1 MTDDS
6 QTEVG
11 YVTSAYTADGRVF
24 VDVALSRP
32 GANKRRV
39 PFLQLAP
46 GVVVTPAETQQVL
59 VQKLADGNVIA
70 YFPLTGSTNL
80 PDLGEGELAFVFD
93 SETEI
98 RVSPGAGGSHQVS
111 LKASGDLNIHAT
123 GNVNVTGGN
132 VFIDGIDFDQ
142 HTHTYSDDTISDT
155 GDGSGSLSSASK
167 TTDPPQ

>member
-1 MTDDS
+1 MMDDS
-6 QTEVG
+6 KTEVG
-11 YVTSAYTADGRVF
+11 YVTSAYTDDGRVF
-24 VDVALSRP
+24 VDVALPRP

-59 VQKLADGNVIA
+59 IQKLSDGNSIA

-93 SETEI
+93 GGTEI
-98 RVSPGAGGSHQVS
+98 RVSPESGGSHQVS
-111 LKASGDLNIHAT
+111 LKASGDLNINAT

-132 VFIDGIDFDQ
+132 VVIDGIDFDQ
-142 HTHTYSDDTISDT
+142 HTHNFDYSWTDL
-155 GDGSGSLSSASK
+155 GGSSSG
-167 TTDPPQ
+167 TTDTPQ